1 VRAYLDDHPLTIEKP
16 TLASALAAAVEQ
28 AGSRGRIV
36 VEAVANGARI
46 PDETLQAPPEDA
58 LAGDVRFVS
67 VEPRALVRVTLM
79 DAADALDQ
87 AKAHQLSCARLI
99 QSGEVERA
107 LDPLGKAIETWRAV
121 RDALEK
127 SLETL
132 RTPGDPPGGAGSD
145 ELSAL
150 VQSLWTRLEEVR
162 RSLSAQ
168 DWSALADALS
178 YEMSDQVER
187 WKTTL
192 REMAEGLRPRDQGSQ
207 PR

>member
-1 VRAYLDDHPLTIEKP
+1 VRAYLDDQPLAIERP
-16 TLASALAAAVEQ
+16 TLAAALSAAVAQ

-36 VEAVANGARI
+36 VEAITGGARI
-46 PDETLQAPPEDA
+46 PDETLQAPPEDE

-87 AKAHQLSCARLI
+87 AKANQLACARLI
-99 QSGEVERA
+99 QSGEVEQS
-107 LDPLGKAIETWRAV
+107 LEPLGRAIETWRAV
-121 RDALEK
+121 RDALER
-127 SLETL
+127 STETL
-132 RTPGDPPGGAGSD
+132 GDRPESTTGPGPGVD
-145 ELSAL
+145 ELAAL

-178 YEMSDQVER
+178 YEMSDQVEQ

-192 REMAEGLRPRDQGSQ
+192 RTMAENLRPRGA
-207 PR
+207 